1 MNAKELMLGDWV
13 YNDDSPAIVRTL
25 AEGRINGVS
34 EGLFNPIPLT
44 EGLLK
49 SHGFTWTG
57 SGDSTLMYGTTY
69 GFPGIRYIFYVG
81 LKKKTIEAHVAFP
94 ELDKPGRRKSNKVW
108 LQESECYLHNLQ
120 HAMRLVGVEINISPY
135 FCDE

>member
-1 MNAKELMLGDWV
+1 MSAYSQVVKYAAAVRSGELPSCLMVRKAVERWYADLER
-13 YNDDSPAIVRTL
+13 DDLYFDKHAFLQVVR
-25 AEGRINGVS
+25 
-34 EGLFNPIPLT
+34 
-44 EGLLK
+44 
-49 SHGFTWTG
+49 
-57 SGDSTLMYGTTY
+57 
-69 GFPGIRYIFYVG
+69 FPGIRYIFYVG

-94 ELDKPGRRKSNKVW
+94 RTGQPGWRKSNKVW